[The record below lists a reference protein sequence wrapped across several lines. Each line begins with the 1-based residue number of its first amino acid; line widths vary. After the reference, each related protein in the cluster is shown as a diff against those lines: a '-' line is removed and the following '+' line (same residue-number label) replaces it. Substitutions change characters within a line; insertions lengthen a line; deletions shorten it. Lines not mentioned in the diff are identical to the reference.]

1 MHIAF
6 LLIAIS
12 LIVINYSFYQS
23 ISKCNKKIGYNIAV
37 FIPIKDKK
45 QNTKNLLRRDNCY
58 LNKTDNCRM
67 GSYNQCTNNIK
78 PINNCD
84 CKEPYFE
91 LCSPNISQ
99 KKNTHVYRVKD
110 LNNHRVNM
118 YNSEQPSFNLIH

>member
-37 FIPIKDKK
+37 FIPIKDNK

-67 GSYNQCTNNIK
+67 GLRSSRGSCDQC
-78 PINNCD
+78 
-84 CKEPYFE
+84 
-91 LCSPNISQ
+91 LQ
-99 KKNTHVYRVKD
+99 
-110 LNNHRVNM
+110 L
-118 YNSEQPSFNLIH
+118 SFVPFC